1 MSIFGHRTSH
11 GAEFRFTNE
20 LQFGDMIYIDAGD
33 LQAAYK
39 VTAVYIVGPTDPRA
53 VLGPGTG
60 PSITVVS
67 CHPPGSV
74 AFRLVVE
81 GGLEWSTWL

>member
-1 MSIFGHRTSH
+1 
-11 GAEFRFTNE
+11 
-20 LQFGDMIYIDAGD
+20 MIYIQAGD

-67 CHPPGSV
+67 CHPPGST

-81 GGLEWSTWL
+81 GGLEWSVWL